1 MILTV
6 ETNVSK
12 ELFVRSNADD
22 LIDYVSWELSNQ
34 IAHEVNK
41 VTEVETEFNK
51 DNFSHTFSKR
61 VFVIPPKDV
70 TRFLDVLKGLPYEKT
85 RLKLTGEF
93 YHLIT
98 GEEINKEGYDVKR
111 HSTGKVPG
119 VWGELL
125 LSARRLFHLS

>member
-22 LIDYVSWELSNQ
+22 LIDYVSWELSKQ

-51 DNFSHTFSKR
+51 DNFSHTFY
-61 VFVIPPKDV
+61 I
-70 TRFLDVLKGLPYEKT
+70 
-85 RLKLTGEF
+85 
-93 YHLIT
+93 
-98 GEEINKEGYDVKR
+98 R
-111 HSTGKVPG
+111 HV
-119 VWGELL
+119 
-125 LSARRLFHLS
+125 LSASVGRISRSEGVQA